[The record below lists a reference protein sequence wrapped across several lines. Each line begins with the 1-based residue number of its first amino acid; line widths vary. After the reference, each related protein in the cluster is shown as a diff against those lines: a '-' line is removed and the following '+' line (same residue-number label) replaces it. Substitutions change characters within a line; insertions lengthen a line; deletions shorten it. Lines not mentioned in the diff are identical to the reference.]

1 MSSISLLIK
10 PVSGTC
16 NIQCR
21 YCFYSGAHS
30 GNPNMKSDT
39 VDAILD
45 AVAASADSEIRIA
58 FQGGEPLLAGVDFY
72 TYFCSRAESRCGQKL
87 LYSIQTNG
95 VLIDEAWLELFE
107 KYRFLVGLSLD
118 GTKLRHDRNR
128 QNTWDS
134 AVKALARM
142 QNRGIPV
149 NALCVV
155 TDDMCSRAE
164 EVYTSLKGLGLNYL
178 QFIPCINPD
187 PAAVNSLPVL
197 LSADRYR
204 GFLCELF
211 DLWYADWDRGNY
223 TSIQLF
229 DDCVH
234 MMCSQ
239 RTNSCALCGGCG
251 GYLVIEADGSVYPCD
266 FFVRDEYKL
275 GTIQNSSFE
284 KLKNSPVY
292 TEFTMTHVPPEC
304 LGCKWRH
311 LCRGGCPRYR
321 TQDGHHALCSAMKGL
336 LDYSAER
343 MLFVAETERKLLSV
357 LKSMGEFE

>member
-1 MSSISLLIK
+1 MSSTSLLIK

-21 YCFYSGAHS
+21 YCFYKGAHS

-45 AVAASADSEIRIA
+45 AIAASSDSEIRIA

-72 TYFCSRAESRCGQKL
+72 TRFCSNAESRCAKKL
-87 LYSIQTNG
+87 SYSIQTNG
-95 VLIDEAWLELFE
+95 ILIDEEWLELFE

-134 AVKALARM
+134 AVEKLTLL
-142 QNRGIPV
+142 QDRGIPV

-155 TDDMCSRAE
+155 TDDLCSRAE
-164 EVYTSLKGLGLNYL
+164 EAYTSLKGLGLSYL

-187 PAAVNSLPVL
+187 PDTVDPSPVL

-204 GFLCELF
+204 DFLCELF

-229 DDCVH
+229 DDCIH
-234 MMCSQ
+234 MICSR
-239 RTNSCALCGGCG
+239 RTNSCALGGGCG

-266 FFVRDEYKL
+266 FLVRDEYRM
-275 GTIQNSSFE
+275 GTIRNSSFE
-284 KLKNSPVY
+284 ELKSRPAY
-292 TEFTMTHVPPEC
+292 TEFIAPGVPGEC
-304 LGCKWRH
+304 LDCKWRC

-321 TQDGHHALCSAMKGL
+321 TQTGQNALCAAMKGFF
-336 LDYSAER
+336 DYSAER
-343 MLFVAETERKLLSV
+343 MFFVAKTEMELISV
-357 LKSMGEFE
+357 LKSMGEPR